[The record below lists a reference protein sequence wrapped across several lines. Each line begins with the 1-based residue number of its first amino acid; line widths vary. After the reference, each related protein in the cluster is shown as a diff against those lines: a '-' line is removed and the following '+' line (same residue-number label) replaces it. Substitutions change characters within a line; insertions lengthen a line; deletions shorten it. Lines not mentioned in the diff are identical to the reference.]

1 MRNHHSRSSVDRGN
15 RRESKKSCFTVT
27 GVKISYLKETPKEL
41 VSSNQV
47 LLADVDGQ
55 PLFRVSYSFLSGLLD
70 IGS

>member
-55 PLFRVSYSFLSGLLD
+55 PFSVSYSFLSGLLD